1 MATRKKKLTKK
12 KRSVTHPEKLVLDAK
27 KLQRILTQNRIRA
40 TLTGTRTFDRTLHKT
55 NVWLKEIMVAMD
67 WDNRERAY
75 SMLRA
80 VFHALRDSLP
90 QNEMIQLGAQLPTL
104 LRGVYYEGWK
114 PKWEPL
120 RVKTQ
125 DEFYD
130 LVRLQLKAG
139 VAKISDEQLQRVV
152 HVIMQTMT
160 EHIGQGE
167 MMDIKG
173 ALKKRLRKIV
183 PVSMDGGL
191 YA

>member
-1 MATRKKKLTKK
+1 MATKTKK
-12 KRSVTHPEKLVLDAK
+12 KRK
-27 KLQRILTQNRIRA
+27 KKNHTTI
-40 TLTGTRTFDRTLHKT
+40 TGTRAFDRTLHKT
-55 NVWLKEIMVAMD
+55 NTWLKEIMIAMD
-67 WDNRERAY
+67 WDSRERAY
-75 SMLRA
+75 SLLRA

-90 QNEMIQLGAQLPTL
+90 QNEMVQLGAQLPTL

-120 RVKTQ
+120 RVKNI

-130 LVRLQLKAG
+130 LVRFQLKSG
-139 VAKISDEQLQRVV
+139 SSKISNDQLERVV
-152 HVIMQTMT
+152 HVVMKTLT
-160 EHIGQGE
+160 DHIGQGE

-183 PVSMDGGL
+183 PVSMDGLL